1 MKYWCSLSICLTA
14 PYFKLIFWRN
24 SYRQKWELCCKWVSA
39 FCGHHKLCPYI
50 FVIHVILTVLPTFL
64 IRMNKIGSQRK
75 YIMPWGWLRPI
86 FSHETILPF
95 CPVRAYSFCRG
106 FTSII
111 AGWRS
116 AVDLGMTCRACG
128 CLSPDQGSSLQGSHG
143 ASCGILAVNDPGT
156 GTGWQQSK
164 QNWAL
169 LAVVGLK
176 RLSAKQAPLANAS
189 WTQTFLR

>member
-1 MKYWCSLSICLTA
+1 MGIVLQVSFCILWSPQALSI
-14 PYFKLIFWRN
+14 
-24 SYRQKWELCCKWVSA
+24 
-39 FCGHHKLCPYI
+39 YI

-64 IRMNKIGSQRK
+64 VRMKKIGSQRK
-75 YIMPWGWLRPI
+75 YIMPWGWLRPT
-86 FSHETILPF
+86 FSHEAILPF
-95 CPVRAYSFCRG
+95 SPVRAYSFCRG

-128 CLSPDQGSSLQGSHG
+128 CLSPDQASTLQGSHG

-176 RLSAKQAPLANAS
+176 GWVQSRRLWQVQAAPQHL
-189 WTQTFLR
+189 LH